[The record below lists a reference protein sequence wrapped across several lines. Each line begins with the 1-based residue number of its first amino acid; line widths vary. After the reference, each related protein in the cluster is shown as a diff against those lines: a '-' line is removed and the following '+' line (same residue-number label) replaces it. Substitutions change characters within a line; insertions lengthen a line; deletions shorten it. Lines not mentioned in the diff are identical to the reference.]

1 MSGFFRAH
9 RIFAIVVLVSAAI
22 WVGTGQFSSVGS
34 EEAQASQPQAEKG
47 AETAKPAATEP
58 VLRTVAAIRPVFVDH
73 AREIRV
79 SGATEADK
87 KATLAAR
94 TSGIVAGLGVT
105 KGERVTADAIVLT
118 LEGSDVTANV
128 TTAEATLKQ
137 RKQELEVAE
146 KLFARGNLADL
157 QLTGARAAKAA
168 AEAQLSQA
176 MSAVDRL
183 NLRAPFSGIVD
194 SVDVER
200 GEWVEQGKAIAT
212 ILSLDPIVVRAEVG
226 ELDIGDVV
234 PGSKATVRLV
244 SGEKLVGTIR
254 DVAREAS
261 AQTRTFGVEVSIPN
275 ADGKIPS
282 GMTAEVILFAEPS
295 RAVIVPRSVIT
306 LSDKGVIG
314 VRVVGGDNI
323 AQFAPVDL
331 IDDTN
336 DGLVIAGVPQG
347 VRIIVAGQDL
357 VRDGEKVIVSDS
369 VPGTEGTQP

>member
-22 WVGTGQFSSVGS
+22 WVGTGHFSSVGS
-34 EEAQASQPQAEKG
+34 EEAQASQPEAENG
-47 AETAKPAATEP
+47 TAAAKPAATEP
-58 VLRTVAAIRPVFVDH
+58 VLRTVAVIQPVFVDH

-94 TSGIVAGLGVT
+94 TSGIVAGLGVA
-105 KGERVTADAIVLT
+105 KGELVVADAIVLA

-137 RKQELEVAE
+137 RTQELEVAE

-212 ILSLDPIVVRAEVG
+212 ILSLDPIIVRAEVG

-234 PGSKATVRLV
+234 PGSKASVRLV
-244 SGEKLVGTIR
+244 SGPRLGGTIR

-261 AQTRTFGVEVSIPN
+261 AQTRTFAVEVSIPN
-275 ADGKIPS
+275 ADGKIPA
-282 GMTAEVILFAEPS
+282 GMTAEVVLFAEPTK
-295 RAVIVPRSVIT
+295 AVIVPRSVIT
-306 LSDKGVIG
+306 LSDKGAIG
-314 VRVVGGDNI
+314 VRVVGSNNI

-336 DGLVIAGVPQG
+336 DGLVIAGVPEG

-357 VRDGEKVIVSDS
+357 VRDGEKVIVSDAAT
-369 VPGTEGTQP
+369 GTEGTQP

>member
-58 VLRTVAAIRPVFVDH
+58 VLRTVAAIQPVFVDH

-146 KLFARGNLADL
+146 KLFARGNLPEL

-282 GMTAEVILFAEPS
+282 GMTAEVILFAKPS

>member
-58 VLRTVAAIRPVFVDH
+58 VLRTVAAIQPVFVDH

>member
-58 VLRTVAAIRPVFVDH
+58 VLRTVAAIQPVFVDH

-137 RKQELEVAE
+137 REQELEVAE

-282 GMTAEVILFAEPS
+282 GMTAEVILFAKPS

>member
-22 WVGTGQFSSVGS
+22 WVGTGHFSSVGS
-34 EEAQASQPQAEKG
+34 EEAQASQPEAGKG
-47 AETAKPAATEP
+47 TDTAKPAATEP
-58 VLRTVAAIRPVFVDH
+58 VLRTVAAIKPIFVDH

-94 TSGIVAGLGVT
+94 ASGIVAGLGVV
-105 KGERVTADAIVLT
+105 KGEEVVADAIVLA

-128 TTAEATLKQ
+128 TTAEATLQQ
-137 RKQELEVAE
+137 RKQELEIAE

-176 MSAVDRL
+176 TSAVDRL

-200 GEWVEQGKAIAT
+200 GEWVQQGTPIAT
-212 ILSLDPIVVRAEVG
+212 ILSLDPIIVRAEVG

-244 SGEKLVGTIR
+244 SGERLEGIIR

-261 AQTRTFGVEVSIPN
+261 AQTRTFGVEVSLPN
-275 ADGKIPS
+275 ADRKIPS
-282 GMTAEVILFAEPS
+282 GMTAEVVLFAAPTK
-295 RAVIVPRSVIT
+295 AVIVPRSVIT
-306 LSDKGVIG
+306 LSDKGAIG
-314 VRVVGGDNI
+314 VRVVGSDNI

-336 DGLVIAGVPQG
+336 DGLVIAGVPQD

-357 VRDGEKVIVSDS
+357 VRDGEKVIVSEGAT
-369 VPGTEGTQP
+369 GTEGAQP